1 MEFGFEIGEVLA
13 FFVERTLGV
22 LKVKQLGPWDRL
34 AEQSIAGGRNP
45 ARGEAGG
52 EGGGVGKEE
61 ELTADLGVAQ
71 VGVSEGR
78 RWQNNGEQRRR
89 RELGDGRRCYDS

>member
-1 MEFGFEIGEVLA
+1 M
-13 FFVERTLGV
+13 
-22 LKVKQLGPWDRL
+22 KVKQLGPWDRL